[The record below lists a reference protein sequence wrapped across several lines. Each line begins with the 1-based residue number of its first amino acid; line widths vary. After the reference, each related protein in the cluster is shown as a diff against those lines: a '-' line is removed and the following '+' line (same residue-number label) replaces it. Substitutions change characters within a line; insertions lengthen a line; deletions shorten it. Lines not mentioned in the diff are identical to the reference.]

1 MDQCKVN
8 FAFERMGLN
17 WTVLGGTVKE
27 YDMDTEWYAVGD
39 VKIYILS
46 LRTICRQ
53 RFCVESAIGVYKQK
67 CVCELWNLKPQSDVS
82 RLNDYTTVN

>member
-17 WTVLGGTVKE
+17 WTVVGGTVKE
-27 YDMDTEWYAVGD
+27 YDLDTEWYATGD
-39 VKIYILS
+39 VKVYILS

-53 RFCVESAIGVYKQK
+53 RFCVEEAIGMYY
-67 CVCELWNLKPQSDVS
+67 CM
-82 RLNDYTTVN
+82 YM

>member
-17 WTVLGGTVKE
+17 WTILGGTVKE
-27 YDMDTEWYAVGD
+27 YDMDTQWYAVGD
-39 VKIYILS
+39 VKVNILP

-53 RFCVESAIGVYKQK
+53 RFCVESAIGKYVLAQVVVL
-67 CVCELWNLKPQSDVS
+67 CVCVCVHVEGT
-82 RLNDYTTVN
+82 YI

>member
-8 FAFERMGLN
+8 FALERMALN
-17 WTVLGGTVKE
+17 WSVVGGTVKQ

-39 VKIYILS
+39 IKVFIMS

-53 RFCVESAIGVYKQK
+53 RFCVEEALGRQDKTS
-67 CVCELWNLKPQSDVS
+67 
-82 RLNDYTTVN
+82 